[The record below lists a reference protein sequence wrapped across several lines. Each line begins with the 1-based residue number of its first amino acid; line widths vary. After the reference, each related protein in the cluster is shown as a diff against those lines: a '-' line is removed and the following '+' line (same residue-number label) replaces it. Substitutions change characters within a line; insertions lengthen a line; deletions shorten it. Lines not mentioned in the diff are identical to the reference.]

1 LQDQS
6 ISAQKNTFALDPGW
20 GSLKKAKKVWPPK
33 TTTGRLKTKNFA
45 VYAMD
50 ITIGHCVL
58 YHLITTVQ
66 LSA

>member
-33 TTTGRLKTKNFA
+33 TTTGRLKTKKSMQLN
-45 VYAMD
+45 
-50 ITIGHCVL
+50 
-58 YHLITTVQ
+58 HLGGEPWLPFVQ
-66 LSA
+66 KEKDLK